1 MQRFCFVIGYDGTDF
16 AGSQIQPG
24 RRTVQGELERIVHQV
39 APGSGR
45 FVFSGRTDRGV
56 HAVGQVVSGDVAWGG
71 TTDELRTALNAVA
84 PFDLVIAR
92 VSVASPTFH
101 ARFDAQRREYRYRIH
116 IAAAPPVLERRFVW
130 WRRRPMNAELA
141 RQACAAFVGR
151 RNFGSFAGMGRSRAA
166 DTTSLVRTVY
176 ACNWHV
182 DSYGADGSPSGSAE
196 ERHELRVVA
205 DGFLPNMVRNMTTAI
220 RLVAEGERPVDWLY
234 DVLSVVDRSLIGEA
248 APPHG
253 LTLHRVWYN
262 DVEQRPG
269 AKGVQVGRKR

>member
-24 RRTVQGELERIVHQV
+24 RRTVQGELERVVQQV

-45 FVFSGRTDRGV
+45 LIFAGRTDRGV

-71 TTDELRTALNAVA
+71 TTEELRAALNAVA
-84 PFDLVIAR
+84 PFDLVVAR

-130 WRRRPMNAELA
+130 WRRRPLNAELA
-141 RQACAAFVGR
+141 QQACAAFIGR
-151 RNFGSFAGMGRSRAA
+151 RNFGSFAGMGRSRAKDA
-166 DTTSLVRTVY
+166 MSLVRTVY
-176 ACNWHV
+176 ACDWHV
-182 DSYGADGSPSGSAE
+182 DGVAADVSPSGSAE

-220 RLVAEGERPVDWLY
+220 RVVAEGERPVAWVY
-234 DVLSVVDRSLIGEA
+234 DVLSAVERSLVGEA

-253 LTLHRVWYN
+253 LTLHRVWYG
-262 DVEQRPG
+262 DVEQLPDALG
-269 AKGVQVGRKR
+269 AQVGE